1 MWEKCA
7 MNAPVQQTQLEVLNR
22 LYTMKLAQVEQATQ
36 QGNSLR
42 SMVLEAE
49 AEAIFNALKSAK

>member
-1 MWEKCA
+1 
-7 MNAPVQQTQLEVLNR
+7 MNAPAQQTRTEVLSR
-22 LYTMKLAQVEQATQ
+22 LYTMKLAQIEKASH
-36 QGNSLR
+36 QGDSLR

>member
-1 MWEKCA
+1 
-7 MNAPVQQTQLEVLNR
+7 MNAQVQQTQVEVLNR
-22 LYTMKLAQVEQATQ
+22 LYILKLEQIEQAQQ

-49 AEAIFNALKSAK
+49 AEAISDALKSAT